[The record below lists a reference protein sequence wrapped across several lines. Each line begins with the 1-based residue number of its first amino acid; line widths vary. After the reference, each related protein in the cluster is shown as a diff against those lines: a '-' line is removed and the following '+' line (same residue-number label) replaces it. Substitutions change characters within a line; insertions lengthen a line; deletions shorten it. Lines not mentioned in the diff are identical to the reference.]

1 MMSEGL
7 RETGGQEADAI
18 RQEIRDLQTIISVQY
33 HQLGNAEQAILDART
48 QMEILSRGLERLIN
62 LLEKTNG

>member
-1 MMSEGL
+1 MTLKGL
-7 RETGGQEADAI
+7 DGGQKADAI

-33 HQLGNAEQAILDART
+33 HQLGDAEQAIIDTRT
-48 QMEILSRGLERLIN
+48 QMMMLSEGLKRLIN